1 MGIPKDFDVGK
12 REEKKSLIVRTLADI
27 HNFPR
32 FEYIRTSSH
41 CSLVMNQ
48 ELKSKYQDIKF
59 QVKLIHWSDY
69 EHESPILLQDIN
81 GPCPLI
87 ALVNTLILKYEIKY
101 RNYQIN
107 SDFTN
112 PDKKE
117 EDDQLRIFE
126 SIGNLKKYLMNN
138 VDGSASMDK
147 LLSQL
152 GDVLLVFNDIDDI
165 DDKEGESLDKLLE
178 SLPLLHTGLTVNPNL
193 VTGDFPSNE
202 LASILFKKFHLT
214 FKHGWI
220 LDQVNDE
227 KFDGNYGKL
236 VDILNDLQTFDK
248 IQDYLL
254 SEDSNKYLVEK
265 WLELNKT
272 QLTKNGLKKLNLNLN
287 TDNFIIFFRNNHFV
301 TLYKRS
307 DNDFYILVT
316 DAIFNNK
323 SSNKKIVWQS
333 LISVSGIDDL
343 FFTGDF
349 IPSFGDDTFDVMNDE
364 NDESYKLIKK
374 LQEEEDQRMAQELQA
389 KLNHKK
395 TIESKTIE
403 NDKNKKKL
411 SKKHSFTG
419 RIKDRPKDKPKDK
432 LKDKPKSKSKDKNG
446 QCIIV

>member
-1 MGIPKDFDVGK
+1 
-12 REEKKSLIVRTLADI
+12 
-27 HNFPR
+27 
-32 FEYIRTSSH
+32 
-41 CSLVMNQ
+41 MNQ

-87 ALVNTLILKYEIKY
+87 ALVNTLILKYEIKF

-227 KFDGNYGKL
+227 KFDGDYGKL

-432 LKDKPKSKSKDKNG
+432 LRDKPKSKSKDKNG

>member
-1 MGIPKDFDVGK
+1 
-12 REEKKSLIVRTLADI
+12 
-27 HNFPR
+27 
-32 FEYIRTSSH
+32 
-41 CSLVMNQ
+41 MNQ

-87 ALVNTLILKYEIKY
+87 ALVNTLILKYEIKF

-227 KFDGNYGKL
+227 KFDGDYGKL

>member
-1 MGIPKDFDVGK
+1 
-12 REEKKSLIVRTLADI
+12 
-27 HNFPR
+27 
-32 FEYIRTSSH
+32 
-41 CSLVMNQ
+41 MNQ

-165 DDKEGESLDKLLE
+165 DDKEGEPLDKLLE

-227 KFDGNYGKL
+227 KFDGEYGKL